1 MNLSEG
7 QHLIVSSF
15 LLAISSIP
23 ITLKNNKEK
32 LKCSDAVLSQQGALL
47 GHWLMAML
55 TLCGLSPL
63 WGPPISGEG
72 GQVVTT

>member
-1 MNLSEG
+1 M
-7 QHLIVSSF
+7 SSF
-15 LLAISSIP
+15 LLAISYIP

-32 LKCSDAVLSQQGALL
+32 LKCSDAVHSQQGALL

-55 TLCGLSPL
+55 TLCGLSLL

>member
-1 MNLSEG
+1 M
-7 QHLIVSSF
+7 SSF

-23 ITLKNNKEK
+23 TTLKNNKEK
-32 LKCSDAVLSQQGALL
+32 LKCSDAVHSQQLQGALL